1 MYFAWLMWLIGHS
14 FGTWMHYPPFQ
25 LISAELDL
33 FSHSHSNHSLWNTT
47 REHSSNAWLPTW
59 SVLSEDMPNR
69 HSLWNKNTLQHQRS
83 IRERTIPYL
92 DLCQCR
98 HFPNLTRRII
108 REGIMPNSQSL
119 YRMTV
124 NQIEVSMWIKATTIL
139 ALRETPLS
147 NNHTLQF
154 LHAD

>member
-1 MYFAWLMWLIGHS
+1 MYFAWLMWLIDHS

-59 SVLSEDMPNR
+59 SVLREDMPNR

-83 IRERTIPYL
+83 VCERTIPYL
-92 DLCQCR
+92 DFLQCR
-98 HFPNLTRRII
+98 HFPNPTHGII
-108 REGIMPNSQSL
+108 REGIMSNLQCFQWMAISQ
-119 YRMTV
+119 METPT
-124 NQIEVSMWIKATTIL
+124 WIRATTIL

-147 NNHTLQF
+147 NHHTLQF